1 MYFPNLDKVDKLIN
15 FRNLSLIKIG
25 NYSFYIG
32 IFFLSSALPIS
43 AFFLIISLIASI
55 KSRGRDLIYDK
66 WNYPLYLISFLML
79 ISCLRTSF
87 PKLDT
92 SNINLDLSLVWVD
105 FLKWNILFIIFW
117 GFNIYLKSEKQRF
130 YIAKTLFLSTIPVLI
145 SCILQ
150 KWFEVYGPF
159 DTLNGLI
166 VWFQRPLGT
175 WNNRVTGLFN
185 NPNYTGIWL
194 AVSLPMIF
202 IFTKNKSKFKS
213 SLSWVL
219 IILTFY
225 LMLQTG
231 SRNAFITFLVS
242 LSFVLP
248 LKMILICIGFIIFL
262 FFLLNISGLNLFY
275 LISSKTF
282 FNTNFFLEK
291 VINPNLFN
299 LSNSVR
305 FELWSN
311 TINLIKQRPFWGWG
325 ASTFALIYQLQNKI
339 TLVDWEPQ
347 HTHSIPLQ
355 IAFNY
360 GILVAVIL
368 SAAIFF
374 LFFSAYRK
382 IFRENFN
389 GFSITDKMWFLS
401 AFIVTYSNLGDISF
415 FDGKISILN
424 VILVSGLKSC
434 LTSNKKEFE

>member
-1 MYFPNLDKVDKLIN
+1 M
-15 FRNLSLIKIG
+15 
-25 NYSFYIG
+25 
-32 IFFLSSALPIS
+32 
-43 AFFLIISLIASI
+43 
-55 KSRGRDLIYDK
+55 
-66 WNYPLYLISFLML
+66 
-79 ISCLRTSF
+79 
-87 PKLDT
+87 
-92 SNINLDLSLVWVD
+92 
-105 FLKWNILFIIFW
+105 
-117 GFNIYLKSEKQRF
+117 
-130 YIAKTLFLSTIPVLI
+130 
-145 SCILQ
+145 
-150 KWFEVYGPF
+150 
-159 DTLNGLI
+159 
-166 VWFQRPLGT
+166 
-175 WNNRVTGLFN
+175 
-185 NPNYTGIWL
+185 
-194 AVSLPMIF
+194 
-202 IFTKNKSKFKS
+202 
-213 SLSWVL
+213 
-219 IILTFY
+219 
-225 LMLQTG
+225 
-231 SRNAFITFLVS
+231 
-242 LSFVLP
+242 
-248 LKMILICIGFIIFL
+248 
-262 FFLLNISGLNLFY
+262 NLFY